1 MPAGAR
7 VNPLQGGTTMR
18 VPTLTAR
25 SIEKLPAPKVGK
37 VEYLDGSVPGGSF
50 GLRKWPTQ
58 RAIFFVYYRFE
69 GTLRQAVLGSFPT
82 TSPEAARKRAAKVLN
97 AAHAGTD
104 PNPRSKVGTATVA
117 ALAQHLFAKLG
128 LKPKTRREWERI
140 STVEIIP
147 MFGEK
152 PAIDVTRG
160 EVREWLDRIVERGS
174 PYMANRAWEVLR
186 RMYTFA
192 IERDRIS
199 AYPFVGFRPPAEEEA
214 SDRVLST
221 TELVAVLDALDET
234 RDIHPGYSDAALL
247 LLLTGVRREMVRGM
261 TRRELDDLDGREPR
275 WIVPGGFEGR
285 SKSGRTHVVPLSRQ
299 ALDIVRGRLQLSQ
312 GECLFPVA
320 RRGTLDRGLDAPMD
334 WSSRF
339 VLDLREAANAAFGSK
354 MPRWTIHGFRHT
366 IGTHMREDLKVP
378 SDVVSLILGH
388 KVSGPAVTRIYNRA
402 ELLPERRAA
411 LSRWADWL
419 DRIKAKPE
427 RGRKR
432 AS

>member
-1 MPAGAR
+1 
-7 VNPLQGGTTMR
+7 MR
-18 VPTLTAR
+18 VPTLTAK
-25 SIEKLPAPKVGK
+25 SIEKLPAPRIGK
-37 VEYLDGSVPGGSF
+37 LEYLDGSVPGGSF
-50 GLRKWPTQ
+50 GVRKWPTH
-58 RAIFFVYYRFE
+58 RAVFFVYYRFN
-69 GTLRQAVLGSFPT
+69 GKLRQAVLGFFPT
-82 TSPEAARKRAAKVLN
+82 TSPEAARKMAAKVLN

-104 PNPRSKVGTATVA
+104 PSPGRRVVTATVA
-117 ALAQHLFAKLG
+117 ALAEHLFSKLT

-140 STVEIIP
+140 SAAEIVPI
-147 MFGEK
+147 FGEK
-152 PAIDVTRG
+152 AAVDVTRG
-160 EVREWLDRIVERGS
+160 EVRQWLDGIVERGS

-192 IERDRIS
+192 IERDRI
-199 AYPFVGFRPPAEEEA
+199 AIYPFVGFRPPADEQA

-221 TELVAVLDALDET
+221 AELLAVLHALDET
-234 RDIHPGYSDAALL
+234 RDVHPGYSDAALL

-261 TRRELDDLDGREPR
+261 TRRELDGLDGREPR

-285 SKSGRTHVVPLSRQ
+285 SKSGRAHVVPLSRR
-299 ALDIVRGRLQLSQ
+299 ALAIVRRRLELSD
-312 GECLFPVA
+312 GDCLFPVA
-320 RRGTLDRGLDAPMD
+320 RNGNLGRGLDAPMD

-339 VLDLREAANAAFGSK
+339 VCDLREAASAAFGSR

-402 ELLPERRAA
+402 ELLPERRDA
-411 LSRWADWL
+411 LTKWADWL
-419 DRIKAKPE
+419 DRLKAKS
-427 RGRKR
+427 GGKQKR

>member
-1 MPAGAR
+1 
-7 VNPLQGGTTMR
+7 MR

-25 SIEKLPAPKVGK
+25 SIEKLPAPKMGK
-37 VEYLDGSVPGGSF
+37 LEYLDGSVPGGSF
-50 GLRKWPTQ
+50 GVRKWPTQ
-58 RAIFFVYYRFE
+58 RAVFFVYYRF
-69 GTLRQAVLGSFPT
+69 GGKLRQAVLGFFPT
-82 TSPEAARKRAAKVLN
+82 LSPEAARKKAANVLN

-104 PNPRSKVGTATVA
+104 PNPGAKVGTATVG
-117 ALAQHLFAKLG
+117 ALAEHLFAKLP

-140 STVEIIP
+140 SAVEIMPI
-147 MFGEK
+147 FGGK
-152 PAIDVTRG
+152 RAIDVTRG
-160 EVREWLDRIVERGS
+160 EVREWLDGIVERGS

-214 SDRVLST
+214 NDRVLNT
-221 TELVAVLDALDET
+221 AELVAVLHALDET
-234 RDIHPGYSDAALL
+234 RDNHPGYSDAALL

-299 ALDIVRGRLQLSQ
+299 ALDIVRGRLELSER
-312 GECLFPVA
+312 ECLFPVA
-320 RRGTLDRGLDAPMD
+320 RNGDLGRGLDAPMD

-339 VLDLREAANAAFGSK
+339 VCDLRKAAKAAFGSE

-366 IGTHMREDLKVP
+366 MGTHMREDLKVP
-378 SDVVSLILGH
+378 GDVVSLILGH

-402 ELLPERRAA
+402 ELLPERREA
-411 LSRWADWL
+411 LTKWADWL
-419 DRIKAKPE
+419 DRIKAGRRRE
-427 RGRKR
+427 RHKR